1 MLVATELFGVNK
13 ILEAAD
19 TRADDELVA
28 SVREVFPFCKIFD
41 KVPFDVPIVGLLCM
55 AIKEEKTYMLY
66 KIYIIYIIY
75 ITTYNDSETICKIY
89 LQQLRY

>member
-41 KVPFDVPIVGLLCM
+41 KVPFDVPIVGLLCI
-55 AIKEEKTYMLY
+55 AIKEKTYTLY
-66 KIYIIYIIY
+66 KIYI
-75 ITTYNDSETICKIY
+75 YNDNETICKIY

>member
-41 KVPFDVPIVGLLCM
+41 KVPFDVPIVGLLCI
-55 AIKEEKTYMLY
+55 AIKEKRYPLY
-66 KIYIIYIIY
+66 KIYI
-75 ITTYNDSETICKIY
+75 YNDNETICKIY

>member
-55 AIKEEKTYMLY
+55 AREKEEKIYMLY
-66 KIYIIYIIY
+66 KIYIMIYII
-75 ITTYNDSETICKIY
+75 TYNDNKTICKIY
-89 LQQLRY
+89 LQLLKY

>member
-41 KVPFDVPIVGLLCM
+41 KVPFDVPIVGLLCI
-55 AIKEEKTYMLY
+55 AIKKKRYTLY
-66 KIYIIYIIY
+66 KIYI
-75 ITTYNDSETICKIY
+75 YNDNETICKIY